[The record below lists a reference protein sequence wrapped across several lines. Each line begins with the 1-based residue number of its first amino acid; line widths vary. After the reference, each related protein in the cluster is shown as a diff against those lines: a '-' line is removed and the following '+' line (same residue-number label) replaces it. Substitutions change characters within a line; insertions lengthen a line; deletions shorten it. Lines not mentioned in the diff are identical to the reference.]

1 MAKGYSAKAD
11 ILTRTRDGQDLNA
24 IWDAYQAALEDFNDA
39 RQPLIDLLS
48 SSVSGIVDEA
58 GAPGTE
64 RFELATE
71 FGIPQSIRPIPSVA
85 ARAYPF
91 DWYDLRQG
99 YTWRFLTKA
108 STRQLDMVM
117 QQALE
122 AENALVFEQV
132 TKALFNNANRSA
144 TLDGIATPFTVV
156 SLYNAD
162 GSYIP
167 PYRGQTFAGSH
178 NHYLGTGANT
188 NQISFDPQDFLDL
201 AGTIEHH
208 GFTRSQGYNIIFL
221 MNPADAASSV
231 VRYVRNQIFESGTT
245 GSPATNKVVS
255 LYDFIPTTASN
266 LSLLL
271 PPGYTLTGGLAP
283 QSFAGLEVVGT
294 WGPYLFIQDYQIPA
308 GYVVAAATAGQSSN
322 LNIVGIREDEQPELQ
337 GLILKPGNNN
347 AYPLID
353 SFFIRGLGAG
363 VRQRGAA
370 AIMKLDNTGGAYT
383 VPASM
388 AW

>member
-24 IWDAYQAALEDFNDA
+24 IWDAYQAALEDFNAA

-48 SSVSGIVDEA
+48 SPADGIVDEV
-58 GAPGTE
+58 GNPGTE

-71 FGIPQSIRPIPSVA
+71 FGIAQSIRPAPTVTS
-85 ARAYPF
+85 RAYPF
-91 DWYDLRQG
+91 EWYDLRQG
-99 YTWRFLTKA
+99 YTWRFLAKA
-108 STRQLDMVM
+108 TQRQLDMVM
-117 QQALE
+117 NLAVE

-132 TKALFNNANRSA
+132 TKSLFNNANRTA

-156 SLYNAD
+156 ALYNAD
-162 GSYIP
+162 GTVPP

-178 NHYLGTGANT
+178 THYLSSGANAG
-188 NQISFDPQDFLDL
+188 QVAFDPQDFLDL
-201 AGTIEHH
+201 AATIEHH

-221 MNPADAASSV
+221 MNPADANASV
-231 VRYVRNQIFESGTT
+231 VKFVRNQVFASGGASTVT
-245 GSPATNKVVS
+245 S
-255 LYDFIPTTASN
+255 LYDFIPTQASN
-266 LSLLL
+266 QSLLL
-271 PPGYTLTGGLAP
+271 PPGYQLVGGLAP
-283 QSFAGLEVVGT
+283 NSFAGLEVVGT
-294 WGPYLFIQDYQIPA
+294 WGPYLFIQDYQIPV
-308 GYVVAAATAGQSSN
+308 GYTVAAATAGQSN
-322 LNIVGIREDEQPELQ
+322 QLNIIGIREDEDPNLQ

-347 AYPLID
+347 NYPLID
-353 SFFIRGLGAG
+353 SHFIRGIGAG

-383 VPASM
+383 VPTSM

>member
-24 IWDAYQAALEDFNDA
+24 IWDAYNDALDAFNDA

-48 SSVSGIVDEA
+48 SSVNGIVDEA

-71 FGIPQSIRPIPSVA
+71 FGIPQSIRPAPAVTS
-85 ARAYPF
+85 RAYPF

-99 YTWRFLTKA
+99 YTWRFLSKA
-108 STRQLDMVM
+108 TTQQLDAVM
-117 QQALE
+117 QMALE

-132 TKALFNNANRSA
+132 TKSLFNNANRTA
-144 TLDGIATPFTVV
+144 TLDGVATPFTVV
-156 SLYNAD
+156 ALYNAD

-178 NHYLGTGANT
+178 NHYLSSGANT
-188 NQISFDPQDFLDL
+188 GQVAFDPQDFLDL
-201 AGTIEHH
+201 AATIEHH

-221 MNPADAASSV
+221 MNPADATASV
-231 VRYVRNQIFESGTT
+231 VRYVRNQTFVSG
-245 GSPATNKVVS
+245 GAATVVS

-271 PPGYTLTGGLAP
+271 PPGYTLAGGLAP
-283 QSFAGLEVVGT
+283 QQFAGLEVVGT
-294 WGPYLFIQDYQIPA
+294 WGPYMFIQDYQIPV
-308 GYVVAAATAGQSSN
+308 GYVVAAATAGQSSQ
-322 LNIVGIREDEQPELQ
+322 LNIIGIREDEQPSLQ

-370 AIMKLDNTGGAYT
+370 AIMKLDATGGAYT